1 LEKICAGNANFCKK
15 VYFLERK
22 IKNIKMMNVE
32 SVYLRGFRIKS

>member
-1 LEKICAGNANFCKK
+1 MQIFVKK

-32 SVYLRGFRIKS
+32 SVYLREFRIKS